1 MFTVQ
6 WFRFGGSVAHTL
18 MRRYKP
24 LSSKNILC
32 GVKVNK
38 RWGINID
45 IEGFSNL
52 YESGEESQTRAI
64 LGLRELMNAII
75 QIGQQAF
82 PGDPALNVGDRL
94 FAHQFGDGFIIVSEY
109 EETDASRAI
118 AIATALMRHMLVK
131 GYATKSA
138 ISVGSMTD
146 ISGCYPEAMREAENN
161 ALPLGSGLLTSIPV
175 MGTALTKAHKLSS
188 KASGGILVVDR
199 SAFDTIP
206 KELIENE
213 DNNLIFINWM
223 LDRNEMAKGIAA
235 SAGLEFSSNSDL
247 EASFQCY
254 IKQPPQPPSHWVE
267 GSRKSIV
274 LSGL

>member
-1 MFTVQ
+1 M
-6 WFRFGGSVAHTL
+6 
-18 MRRYKP
+18 
-24 LSSKNILC
+24 
-32 GVKVNK
+32 NK

-52 YESGEESQTRAI
+52 YESGEDNQTKAI

-82 PGDPALNVGDRL
+82 PGDPDLNYGDRL
-94 FAHQFGDGFIIVSEY
+94 FAHQFGDGFIIVSDY

-146 ISGCYPEAMREAENN
+146 ISGCYPDVMRDAENN
-161 ALPLGSGLLTSIPV
+161 ALSLGSGLLTSIPV
-175 MGTALTKAHKLSS
+175 MGTALTKAHRLSS
-188 KASGGILVVDR
+188 KASGSILLVDR
-199 SAFDTIP
+199 SAFDSMP
-206 KELIENE
+206 MELIENE
-213 DNNLIFINWM
+213 ESNLIFVNWIS
-223 LDRNEMAKGIAA
+223 DRNEMAKDIAD

-247 EASFQCY
+247 EACFIRY
-254 IKQPPQPPSHWVE
+254 IEQLPQPPSHWIE
-267 GSRKSIV
+267 GSRKSIR